1 MILKLNTQ
9 ILLRINY
16 NMTLTELIYKLN
28 ELIDYRVNKDSENN
42 KNSEVYFFAEDE
54 FQTFDVKIEN
64 IEIEDNK
71 IFLSQL

>member
-1 MILKLNTQ
+1 
-9 ILLRINY
+9 
-16 NMTLTELIYKLN
+16 MTLIEFMDKLN

-71 IFLSQL
+71 IFLS

>member
-1 MILKLNTQ
+1 MILKLNIQ

-71 IFLSQL
+71 IFLS

>member
-1 MILKLNTQ
+1 MTLIEFMDKLN
-9 ILLRINY
+9 
-16 NMTLTELIYKLN
+16 K
-28 ELIDYRVNKDSENN
+28 LIDYRVNKDSENN

-71 IFLSQL
+71 LFLS